1 MDGLDCLGTHEVK
14 PGTFLG
20 FDYMSLIKGG
30 AGMLSGAGGMFGG
43 GGGGAQPDAAAAAER
58 ARQAEATRK
67 AEKSATTWKIIGGGV
82 LGLAAVGGIAAVAL
96 RRPVP

>member
-1 MDGLDCLGTHEVK
+1 MDDFDGLDCLGAHEVK

-43 GGGGAQPDAAAAAER
+43 GGAGGGDAAAAEKRRLEDDKRRAE
-58 ARQAEATRK
+58 Q
-67 AEKSATTWKIIGGGV
+67 SATTWKIIGGI
-82 LGLAAVGGIAAVAL
+82 GLAVVAIGGAALAL
-96 RRPVP
+96 RRPAP

>member
-1 MDGLDCLGTHEVK
+1 MNDGLDCLGTHEVK

-43 GGGGAQPDAAAAAER
+43 GGGAGGGDAAAAEKRRLEDDKRRAE
-58 ARQAEATRK
+58 Q
-67 AEKSATTWKIIGGGV
+67 SATTWKIIGGV
-82 LGLAAVGGIAAVAL
+82 GLAVVAIGGAALAL
-96 RRPVP
+96 RRPAP